1 MQSRLYCGESTSA
14 VTWVDRNCQAAG
26 EQFGK
31 NGNHRRP
38 HPDGVDELRL
48 PLPRGRER
56 VARPGADAQRLRDVD
71 RNGRSD
77 AAESAIADSLTPTR
91 RHSR

>member
-1 MQSRLYCGESTSA
+1 MQSRFYCGESPSA
-14 VTWVDRNCQAAG
+14 VTRVDRSCQAAG

-56 VARPGADAQRLRDVD
+56 VARPGADAQRL
-71 RNGRSD
+71 
-77 AAESAIADSLTPTR
+77 AT
-91 RHSR
+91 

>member
-1 MQSRLYCGESTSA
+1 MQSRFYCGEGPSA
-14 VTWVDRNCQAAG
+14 VTRVDRSCQAAG

-31 NGNHRRP
+31 NGNP

-48 PLPRGRER
+48 PLPRGRGR
-56 VARPGADAQRLRDVD
+56 VARPGADAKRLRDVD
-71 RNGRSD
+71 RKGRSD
-77 AAESAIADSLTPTR
+77 AAEPAIADSLTPTR